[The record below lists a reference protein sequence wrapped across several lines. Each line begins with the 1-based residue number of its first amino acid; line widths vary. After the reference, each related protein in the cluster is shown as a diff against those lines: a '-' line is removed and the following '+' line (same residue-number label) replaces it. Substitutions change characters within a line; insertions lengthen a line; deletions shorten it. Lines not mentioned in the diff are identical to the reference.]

1 MTATERQRIAVVTG
15 SRAEFG
21 LLAPVMRAI
30 EAHAGLELRVIVAG
44 AHLLAPARTGR
55 EVAAAFRVDAE
66 VEMQM
71 DGQSGR
77 AADALALG
85 RGVAGF
91 ARALVEIDPDW
102 TVVLG
107 DRIEPMAA
115 ACAASVGGF
124 PLAHLHG
131 GDRAEGVADEAMRH
145 AISKLAHLHFPATE
159 QSRERLVR
167 MGEDP
172 QRVHVVGS
180 PAMDGLADVAMMN
193 DAEAAEL
200 GDPDTVFLMHPV
212 GASAETEFANASCAL
227 EALRGRRVLA
237 LAPNHD
243 PGREGIV
250 RAIEESG
257 VRIEAHLAR
266 ERFVGLLKRLSERGG
281 LLVGNSSAGLIEAA
295 ALRVPAVNIGR
306 RQNGRERGTNVVDVE
321 SGASIDGVRGA
332 LESALKIDRTGI
344 THPFGD
350 GRTGERVANILAKLD
365 KAREADAR
373 AEILRKRCTH

>member
-1 MTATERQRIAVVTG
+1 MRGEEVRIAVVTG

-21 LLAPVMRAI
+21 LLTPVMRAI

-44 AHLLAPARTGR
+44 AHLLAPAHTRR

-66 VEMQM
+66 VEMQRP
-71 DGQSGR
+71 GETGR
-77 AADALALG
+77 IADALALG
-85 RGVAGF
+85 RGVEGF
-91 ARALVEIDPDW
+91 ARALAEIDPDW

-180 PAMDGLADVAMMN
+180 PAMDGLADVAVMS

-212 GASAETEFANASCAL
+212 GASAETEFANASRAL

-266 ERFVGLLKRLSERGG
+266 ERFVGLLKRSGREHRAAPERARAGLERGG
-281 LLVGNSSAGLIEAA
+281 C
-295 ALRVPAVNIGR
+295 RKR
-306 RQNGRERGTNVVDVE
+306 RFNRCHA
-321 SGASIDGVRGA
+321 SGAGVGA
-332 LESALKIDRTGI
+332 
-344 THPFGD
+344 
-350 GRTGERVANILAKLD
+350 
-365 KAREADAR
+365 AD
-373 AEILRKRCTH
+373 